1 MNSDNNTH
9 YKIAGSVLSVT
20 NILQTSTSTC
30 ILPNLTTKNRIGQP
44 QIYNELISIK
54 FMVFREANSES
65 YRTGQPKDYN
75 HSLYMNK
82 KTEKK
87 KLSEENL

>member
-1 MNSDNNTH
+1 M
-9 YKIAGSVLSVT
+9 
-20 NILQTSTSTC
+20 
-30 ILPNLTTKNRIGQP
+30 IGQP

>member
-1 MNSDNNTH
+1 
-9 YKIAGSVLSVT
+9 
-20 NILQTSTSTC
+20 
-30 ILPNLTTKNRIGQP
+30 
-44 QIYNELISIK
+44 
-54 FMVFREANSES
+54 MVFREANSES

-87 KLSEENL
+87 RNCQRKIYSIQLDHRDG